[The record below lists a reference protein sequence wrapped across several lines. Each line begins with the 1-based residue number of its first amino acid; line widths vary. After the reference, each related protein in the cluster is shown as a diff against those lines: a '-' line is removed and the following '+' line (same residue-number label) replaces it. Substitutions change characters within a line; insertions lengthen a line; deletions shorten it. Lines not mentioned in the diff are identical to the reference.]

1 MGINLKAMV
10 IINPGNPTG
19 NVLSRDDIEDIIKI
33 CYENEILILADEV
46 Y

>member
-1 MGINLKAMV
+1 VNIRGIV

-19 NVLSRDDIEDIIKI
+19 NVLRRKDIQDIIKI
-33 CYENEILILADEV
+33 CYENQILIVADEV